1 MEKRGR
7 FSLAAAD
14 DIDDD
19 AVAVAVAMV
28 VVAKKRRNSPD
39 RQSSLREERKGEE
52 EGEETFL
59 RKHAHAFLKCA
70 LLKRLKTSVRFVI
83 ITQQKIFSNTL
94 LRHTS
99 PNNISS
105 SITMFASTTR
115 VLTTESRVHPT
126 RRWKSNNATR
136 VAKIKASSSN
146 LEGAESVQLGTAKLP
161 ADINVET
168 FSSSLFQWATTL
180 TTSGQNMPFVLPQK
194 IDKTE
199 TGFEMDFLKSNPNDP
214 GSFVSVGTIEAKV
227 EEIDD
232 GSKILFLRGYG
243 DVRVP
248 KKLVDVPI
256 VMQTMPNAI
265 KRAITVSM
273 P

>member
-1 MEKRGR
+1 
-7 FSLAAAD
+7 
-14 DIDDD
+14 
-19 AVAVAVAMV
+19 
-28 VVAKKRRNSPD
+28 
-39 RQSSLREERKGEE
+39 
-52 EGEETFL
+52 
-59 RKHAHAFLKCA
+59 
-70 LLKRLKTSVRFVI
+70 
-83 ITQQKIFSNTL
+83 
-94 LRHTS
+94 
-99 PNNISS
+99 
-105 SITMFASTTR
+105 MFASTTR

-126 RRWKSNNATR
+126 IRWKSNNATR

>member
-1 MEKRGR
+1 MVPTVVTTKRQR
-7 FSLAAAD
+7 TLPSLCNTMSCFQKSSSFS
-14 DIDDD
+14 I
-19 AVAVAVAMV
+19 
-28 VVAKKRRNSPD
+28 S
-39 RQSSLREERKGEE
+39 
-52 EGEETFL
+52 F
-59 RKHAHAFLKCA
+59 
-70 LLKRLKTSVRFVI
+70 LKRLKY
-83 ITQQKIFSNTL
+83 
-94 LRHTS
+94 
-99 PNNISS
+99 SS
-105 SITMFASTTR
+105 RICLNANAR
-115 VLTTESRVHPT
+115 VTKVS
-126 RRWKSNNATR
+126 A
-136 VAKIKASSSN
+136 ASN
-146 LEGAESVQLGTAKLP
+146 LEGADSVQLGTAKLP
-161 ADINVET
+161 KGIDVAI
-168 FSSSLFQWATTL
+168 FSATMFQWATTL

-194 IDKTE
+194 VDKTE

-227 EEIDD
+227 EDIED

>member
-1 MEKRGR
+1 
-7 FSLAAAD
+7 
-14 DIDDD
+14 
-19 AVAVAVAMV
+19 
-28 VVAKKRRNSPD
+28 
-39 RQSSLREERKGEE
+39 
-52 EGEETFL
+52 
-59 RKHAHAFLKCA
+59 
-70 LLKRLKTSVRFVI
+70 
-83 ITQQKIFSNTL
+83 
-94 LRHTS
+94 
-99 PNNISS
+99 
-105 SITMFASTTR
+105 MFASTTR

-126 RRWKSNNATR
+126 RRWESNNATR

-194 IDKTE
+194 VDKTE

>member
-1 MEKRGR
+1 MR
-7 FSLAAAD
+7 F
-14 DIDDD
+14 
-19 AVAVAVAMV
+19 VHFK
-28 VVAKKRRNSPD
+28 AKKAKN
-39 RQSSLREERKGEE
+39 LF
-52 EGEETFL
+52 TT
-59 RKHAHAFLKCA
+59 LK
-70 LLKRLKTSVRFVI
+70 KTTSHLY
-83 ITQQKIFSNTL
+83 Q
-94 LRHTS
+94 S
-99 PNNISS
+99 PNTISS

-194 IDKTE
+194 VDKTE

>member
-1 MEKRGR
+1 MFACSRV
-7 FSLAAAD
+7 S
-14 DIDDD
+14 
-19 AVAVAVAMV
+19 AVPT
-28 VVAKKRRNSPD
+28 VVATKRQRTTIQHQHTDTTLSHFNY
-39 RQSSLREERKGEE
+39 L
-52 EGEETFL
+52 
-59 RKHAHAFLKCA
+59 
-70 LLKRLKTSVRFVI
+70 TSVV
-83 ITQQKIFSNTL
+83 QAKPCKTL
-94 LRHTS
+94 NSRLS
-99 PNNISS
+99 LQFNAN
-105 SITMFASTTR
+105 AR
-115 VLTTESRVHPT
+115 VTKV
-126 RRWKSNNATR
+126 NA
-136 VAKIKASSSN
+136 ASN
-146 LEGAESVQLGTAKLP
+146 LEGADSVQLGTAKLP
-161 ADINVET
+161 KGIDVAV
-168 FSSSLFQWATTL
+168 FSATMFQWATTL

-194 IDKTE
+194 VDKTE

-227 EEIDD
+227 EDIED